1 MKFSQFF
8 TSPTMRAAAI
18 RMGVIVGAI
27 MALFTDMDWRFAILT
42 GAVVALLASVL
53 LPLAMYIKLL
63 PYKKF
68 KESLGRPVLLDAP
81 VRFLAK
87 RGMVGGFFL
96 LTESNLVLLSEEKE
110 KPALELTQKDVQSIA
125 LGEDIGVVDI
135 YLDQKQFIRFVC
147 AIDEEIVETLE
158 KHGWNVTRR
167 KEFYDHI

>member
-1 MKFSQFF
+1 MKFSEFF
-8 TSPTMRAAAI
+8 TAPSIRASAI
-18 RMGVIVGAI
+18 RFGVIVGVI
-27 MALFTDMDWRFAILT
+27 MALFTNIDWRYAVII
-42 GAVVALLASVL
+42 GAAVALLASVI

-68 KESLGRPVLLDAP
+68 KESLGRPVLIDAP

-96 LTESNLVLLSEEKE
+96 LTDRNLVLLSDEKE
-110 KPALELTQKDVQSIA
+110 KPALELSQKDVSTIA
-125 LGEDIGVVDI
+125 LGEDVGVIDI
-135 YLDQKQFIRFVC
+135 YLDQKQFIRFVS

>member
-1 MKFSQFF
+1 MKFSEFF
-8 TSPTMRAAAI
+8 TAPTMRSTAI
-18 RMGVIVGAI
+18 RFGVIVAAI
-27 MALFTDMDWRFAILT
+27 LAIFTDMDWRYAVIT
-42 GAVVALLASVL
+42 GAAVALLASVI

-68 KESLGRPVLLDAP
+68 KESLGRPVLIDAP

-87 RGMVGGFFL
+87 RGMVGGFFM

-110 KPALELTQKDVQSIA
+110 KPALELSQKDVASIA
-125 LGEDIGVVDI
+125 LADEVGVIDI

-147 AIDEEIVETLE
+147 AIDEEIIDILQ
-158 KHGWNVTRR
+158 KQGWNVTRR

>member
-1 MKFSQFF
+1 MKFSEFF
-8 TSPTMRAAAI
+8 TAPTMRSTAI
-18 RMGVIVGAI
+18 RFGVIVAAI
-27 MALFTDMDWRFAILT
+27 LAIFTDMDWRYAVIT
-42 GAVVALLASVL
+42 GAAVALLASVI

-68 KESLGRPVLLDAP
+68 KESLGRPVLIDAP

-87 RGMVGGFFL
+87 RGMVGGFFM

-110 KPALELTQKDVQSIA
+110 KPALELSQKDVASIA
-125 LGEDIGVVDI
+125 LADEVGVIDI
-135 YLDQKQFIRFVC
+135 YLDQKQFIRFVS

-167 KEFYDHI
+167 KDSYDHF

>member
-1 MKFSQFF
+1 MKFNQVF
-8 TSPTMRAAAI
+8 TAPSMRAAAI
-18 RMGVIVGAI
+18 RMGVIVGGI
-27 MALFTDMDWRFAILT
+27 MALFTDMDWRYAILT
-42 GAVVALLASVL
+42 GAVVALLASVV

-87 RGMVGGFFL
+87 RGMVPGFFL

-110 KPALELTQKDVQSIA
+110 KPALELAQKDVASIA
-125 LGEDIGVVDI
+125 LGEDVGVVDI
-135 YLDQKQFIRFVC
+135 YLDQNQFIRFIS
-147 AIDEEIVETLE
+147 AIDEELVEALE
-158 KHGWNVTRR
+158 KQGWNVTRR